1 MIMMIILNS
10 KKGQSELSVK
20 SLFNLKK
27 KKKLQNYRDL

>member
-27 KKKLQNYRDL
+27 KETAEL